1 MPQST
6 LPHYTQNRAAINK
19 YEPVQPNLFEVT
31 VLTPLN
37 HDASLILEHVR
48 SIGGLNNINPS
59 VDPVVQKFKWADRS
73 YAGMPSQTFV
83 DLTITF
89 TLNLNDSNEM
99 YIYKMMRDW
108 YKLTNN
114 PSTGEQGLKVDYAGS
129 LIVVQYN
136 KRGDIFRELTFRDVF
151 PQGQPDMMDELN
163 YDTQD
168 AAEITMTFRSDH
180 WEEITV

>member
-37 HDASLILEHVR
+37 PDASLILEHVR
-48 SIGGLNNINPS
+48 SVGGLNNINPS

-89 TLNLNDSNEM
+89 SLNLNDSNEM

-108 YKLTNN
+108 YKLTND
-114 PSTGEQGLKVDYAGS
+114 PLTGEQGLKTDYTGT
-129 LIVVQYN
+129 IIIVQYN
-136 KRGDIFRELTFRDVF
+136 RRGDIFREMTFKHTF
-151 PQGQPDMMDELN
+151 PTGQPDLIDELN

-168 AAEITMTFRSDH
+168 AAELTMTFRSDH
-180 WEEITV
+180 WDEVNV